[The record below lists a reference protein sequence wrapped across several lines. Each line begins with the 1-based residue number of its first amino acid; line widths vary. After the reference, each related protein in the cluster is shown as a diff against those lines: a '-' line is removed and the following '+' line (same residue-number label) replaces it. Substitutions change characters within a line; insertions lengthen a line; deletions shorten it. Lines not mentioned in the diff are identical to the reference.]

1 MIGKVLD
8 NRYELV
14 EFVGKGGMALVY
26 RAVDRRTGHSVAVKV
41 LRPEFS
47 KDEEFLSRFDREAV
61 AASKMSHHNIVNLLD
76 VGQEGDM
83 RYLVME
89 YVSGRTLKEVIQQNG
104 QLPADLSAQIAIRIL
119 SALQHAHKNGIIHRD
134 IKPQNILVDSEGH
147 VKVSDFGIARV
158 TGADTITT
166 DDSVM
171 GSVYYFSPE
180 QANGKNVTFS
190 SDLYSVGVVLYEML
204 TGQPPFDGET
214 PVAVAMQ
221 HINGKARPIGEIRP
235 DVPPAIVRV
244 VEKAMEKKPEMRY
257 QSALEM
263 AQDLHRALQE
273 PDGAWMEK
281 SVSDQPLTSLVQ
293 PAAVQAG
300 ERRKPA
306 NPHWKWGTWALTGVL
321 ILAVLAGLTLA
332 GMRIYDTVVNAT
344 AAPYCVYETED
355 SARKLIERN
364 ELNCRVDRI
373 PDAGV
378 EAGRVITQ
386 SPEYGTSMRKG
397 ETVCITVSTGPEEK
411 EVPKVVGASLEEARS
426 IMERSGFTLLPLP
439 ERQVSALDWD
449 TVLTQIPK
457 AGEMEKSGSVV
468 QVTLSG
474 GSVILPSLVGKPQDE
489 ALLIIQ
495 QLNLQLAPP
504 IQLIPITDETQFNVV
519 AAQLY
524 KDDNGVQY
532 KVGDQVKEQTKVEL
546 AVFVSAETAEEN
558 QTGTEGTPQ

>member
-26 RAVDRRTGHSVAVKV
+26 RAVDKRTGHSVAVKV

-47 KDEEFLSRFDREAV
+47 KDAEFLNRFDREAV

-76 VGQEGDM
+76 VGQEEDM

-89 YVSGRTLKEVIQQNG
+89 YVSGRTLKEVIQENG
-104 QLPADLSAQIAIRIL
+104 RLPAELSAQIAIRIL

-190 SDLYSVGVVLYEML
+190 SDLYSVGIVLYEML

-214 PVAVAMQ
+214 PVAIAMK
-221 HINGKARPIGEIRP
+221 HLNGKARPIGDICP
-235 DVPPAIVRV
+235 DVPPALIRV

-263 AQDLHRALQE
+263 AQDLQRALQE
-273 PDGAWMEK
+273 PDGAWIERN
-281 SVSDQPLTSLVQ
+281 VPDQPLTSLVQ
-293 PAAVQAG
+293 PPSTPLPEKKQPA
-300 ERRKPA
+300 KPA
-306 NPHWKWGTWALTGVL
+306 WRWNTWVVTGIL
-321 ILAVLAGLTLA
+321 ILAVLIGLTLA
-332 GMRIYDTVVNAT
+332 GLRIYDTVVNAAT
-344 AAPYCVYETED
+344 APYCVDETED
-355 SARKLIERN
+355 NARKLIERS
-364 ELNCRVDRI
+364 ELICHVDRI
-373 PDAGV
+373 SDAEV

-386 SPEYGTSMRKG
+386 SPEFGASMRKG
-397 ETVCITVSTGPEEK
+397 ETVCITVSTGPEEQ
-411 EVPKVVGASLEEARS
+411 EIPSVVGKSLEEARNILS
-426 IMERSGFTLLPLP
+426 RSGFTLLALP
-439 ERQVSALDWD
+439 NRQLSALDWD
-449 TVLTQIPK
+449 TVLEQVPK
-457 AGEMEKSGSVV
+457 AGEMEKNGSVV

-474 GSVILPSLVGKPQDE
+474 GSVILPNLVGKTQEE
-489 ALLIIQ
+489 AMIIIQ
-495 QLNLQLAPP
+495 QMNLQLVPP
-504 IQLIPITDETQFNVV
+504 IQLIPVTDETQFNLV

-524 KDDNGVQY
+524 RDADGVQY
-532 KVGDQVKEQTKVEL
+532 KVGDQAMEQTIVEL
-546 AVFVSAETAEEN
+546 AVFVSPDTVTEETNTDA
-558 QTGTEGTPQ
+558 GTAP

>member
-47 KDEEFLSRFDREAV
+47 KDAEFLNRFDREAV

-104 QLPADLSAQIAIRIL
+104 RLPADLSAQIAIRIL

-263 AQDLHRALQE
+263 AQDLQRALQE

-300 ERRKPA
+300 DGKKKA
-306 NPHWKWGTWALTGVL
+306 KLHWKWETWALTGIL
-321 ILAVLAGLTLA
+321 ILAVLAGLALA

-344 AAPYCVYETED
+344 AAPYCVDETED

-364 ELNCRVDRI
+364 DLICRVDRI

-397 ETVCITVSTGPEEK
+397 ETVCITVSTGPEER

-439 ERQVSALDWD
+439 ERQLSPLDWD
-449 TVLTQIPK
+449 TVLTQIPE
-457 AGEMEKSGSVV
+457 AGELEKSGSVV

-474 GSVILPSLVGKPQDE
+474 GSVILPNLVGKTQDE
-489 ALLIIQ
+489 AMVIIQ
-495 QLNLQLAPP
+495 QLNLQLVPP
-504 IQLIPITDETQFNVV
+504 IQVIPITDETQFNVV

-524 KDDNGVQY
+524 RDADGVQY
-532 KVGDQVKEQTKVEL
+532 KTGDQVKEQTMVEL
-546 AVFVSAETAEEN
+546 AVFVSAETAQE
-558 QTGTEGTPQ
+558 QTGTEGTAQ